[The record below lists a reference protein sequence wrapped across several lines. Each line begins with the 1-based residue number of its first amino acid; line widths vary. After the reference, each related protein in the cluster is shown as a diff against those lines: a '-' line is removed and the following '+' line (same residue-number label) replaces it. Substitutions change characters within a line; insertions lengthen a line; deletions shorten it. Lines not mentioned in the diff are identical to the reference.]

1 MDPDA
6 YVSTSRRRIG
16 NINSSNRGLVD
27 ASSSWLIN
35 DSMGAM
41 SLCYVGEPPKRRHMI
56 EESFGKSLRT
66 SRGCLSFRGH
76 QLGRDSPFLGSRQ
89 SVPASHAVIINEEL
103 RATKFDP
110 STRIAVVA
118 VWRKFL
124 E

>member
-1 MDPDA
+1 
-6 YVSTSRRRIG
+6 
-16 NINSSNRGLVD
+16 
-27 ASSSWLIN
+27 
-35 DSMGAM
+35 M

-103 RATKFDP
+103 RATK
-110 STRIAVVA
+110 SAGGMARAQQKKNVTVTQI
-118 VWRKFL
+118 
-124 E
+124 